1 MRILVNL
8 GIDPSKLVLVRKS
21 LSLGDDVSAK
31 AMDLAPDMTIQ
42 NDGRTID
49 AIATTDDV
57 DLDGEVVLPNG
68 CSMDD
73 YFFKNRKV
81 FCEHE
86 KHRDKAVG
94 YMRRVDPIFRAGE
107 QKGWRMQTF
116 CYPNQLGN
124 DVLMMAKNGGI
135 GMSIGFFPL
144 KRTKPT
150 EEEVK
155 KYGRGKS
162 FAAVIPQWHWM
173 ETSFT
178 ALPANVACQSVGVVS
193 DKSAGVIDNLLCK
206 GLIAKS
212 SARAV
217 GFPVQEGKRLVVRL

>member
-8 GIDPSKLVLVRKS
+8 GIDPTKLVLVRKS
-21 LSLGDDVSAK
+21 LSLADDVEAK
-31 AMDLAPDMTIQ
+31 ALDLATDMTVQ
-42 NDGRTID
+42 GDGRTID
-49 AIATTDDV
+49 AIATTDDI
-57 DLDGEVVLPNG
+57 DIEGEVILPNG
-68 CSMDD
+68 CTMDD

-86 KHRDKAVG
+86 KHKDMAVG
-94 YMRRVDPIFRAGE
+94 YMRRADPFFRGGE
-107 QKGWRMQTF
+107 QRGWRLQTY

-135 GMSIGFFPL
+135 GMSIGFFPI

-150 EEEVK
+150 EEEIK

-162 FAAVIPQWHWM
+162 FSAVISQWHWM

-178 ALPANVACQSVGVVS
+178 AIPANVACQSLGVVA
-193 DKSAGVIDNLLCK
+193 DKSASVIDNLLCK
-206 GLIAKS
+206 GLIARS